1 MGMELGIKILELL
14 VSVVIARYLAP
25 KGYGLLSF
33 AVAFGTLFS
42 ILPAAGIS
50 TLVTRDLARDSSD
63 LNRYLSV
70 GLVLKALLSI
80 FTLVLI
86 GLVGWWLKFGFE
98 KWLVV
103 VLGSLLVLLEK
114 LLGFTSSFFGSQQ
127 KMGMVAMLNLAMR
140 LAWMGSA
147 LAVIFLKGGLVAILA
162 VRIVVSFVVIGCS
175 LWMIHIR
182 LKKFLWSFDWASVFR
197 MFRASLPFALFQLS
211 VTIYAKIDVVMLTLL
226 RGDTMTGWYAV
237 AQRCRAAMGF
247 IPGSVTDAIFPAMS
261 KFSRGSSK
269 KLIGTIHQ
277 SCKYLWII
285 SLPLAIL
292 ISLLARDIVT
302 FLYGNAFSRSVPAL
316 QVVIWTMTLSF
327 INNVFTTTLY
337 AVNWERK
344 ASWSVVFGATFNIV
358 ANFIA
363 IPIWGHVGA
372 AATTV
377 LSELAVFILQ
387 WRLVTKALP
396 EAKPIRQLAKPSLAA
411 FLMMGFT
418 WVVRKNF
425 GFFPALLGSVFVYL
439 LLLVLF
445 RAVGREEWELAK
457 GSLPSREVEEPL

>member
-42 ILPAAGIS
+42 ILPASGIS
-50 TLVTRDLARDSSD
+50 TLVTRDLARDSSE

-70 GLVLKALLSI
+70 GLALKVLLSI
-80 FTLVLI
+80 LTLITIALA
-86 GLVGWWLKFGFE
+86 GWWLKFGFE

-103 VLGSLLVLLEK
+103 ILGSLLVLMEK
-114 LLGFTSSFFGSQQ
+114 FLGFTSSFFGSQQ
-127 KMGMVAMLNLAMR
+127 KMGMVAALNLAMR

-147 LAVIFLKGGLVAILA
+147 LTVIFLKGGLVAILTT
-162 VRIVVSFVVIGCS
+162 RILVSCFVIGFS
-175 LWMIHIR
+175 LRMIHVR
-182 LKKFLWSFDWASVFR
+182 LGKFLWSFDWSSALR
-197 MFRASLPFALFQLS
+197 MFKASLPFALFQVS
-211 VTIYAKIDVVMLTLL
+211 VMIYVKIDVVMLSLI

-237 AQRCRAAMGF
+237 AQRCRSAMGF
-247 IPGSVTDAIFPAMS
+247 IPGSVADAALPAMS
-261 KFSRGSSK
+261 KFSRASPK
-269 KLIGTIHQ
+269 KLVDTIHH

-302 FLYGNAFSRSVPAL
+302 FLYGDAFGQSVPAL
-316 QVVIWTMTLSF
+316 SVVIWTMTLSF
-327 INNVFTTTLY
+327 VNNVFTTTLY
-337 AVNWERK
+337 AINWERK
-344 ASWSVVFGATFNIV
+344 AGWAVAFGALFNIV
-358 ANFIA
+358 TNLMA

-372 AATTV
+372 ATTTV
-377 LSELAVFILQ
+377 LSEAAVFILQ

-411 FLMMGFT
+411 LLMMLFT
-418 WVVRKNF
+418 WVARRNF
-425 GFFPALLGSVFVYL
+425 GFFPALLGSVFVYFF
-439 LLLVLF
+439 LLVAF

-457 GSLPSREVEEPL
+457 GMFPSREVEEPL